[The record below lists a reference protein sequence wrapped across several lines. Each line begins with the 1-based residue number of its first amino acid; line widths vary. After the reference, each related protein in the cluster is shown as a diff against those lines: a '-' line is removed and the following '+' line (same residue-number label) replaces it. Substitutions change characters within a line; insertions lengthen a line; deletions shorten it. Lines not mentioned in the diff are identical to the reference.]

1 MEKLYWIICIIE
13 IIIQI
18 IYIIKLKK
26 TNTNDHKYWN
36 RFMGITMANFI
47 SPFLAGYILI
57 NTSLGLEVIF
67 YLFFL
72 FLLFLGNLI
81 LLIIGLLNKG
91 ATLRLNKSSFYT
103 FFCVILLVILILLI
117 IPSVNNYINKNT
129 ILKNSINYLNNKY
142 GDENFQIVE
151 IKKDYAYEGLNKIES
166 GYELTVSS
174 PLLKDNFTMYADNE
188 HFSKIKN
195 VTEFFVETYYNE
207 KMNDYL
213 SKEYNI
219 ELDIRIREEKIPET
233 VGHIP
238 TIDELSNSNSIDSIH
253 IRIRNDNYDK
263 NINKRID
270 YIKQISKDLIDKFK
284 ISREINI
291 IFRKYGFSDSYSYEV
306 QMSENIIK
314 IIDEHNKT
322 SIYEYN
328 INDIENKN

>member
-1 MEKLYWIICIIE
+1 MENLYWIICIIE

-18 IYIIKLKK
+18 ICIIKLKK
-26 TNTNDHKYWN
+26 DNNSKYWN
-36 RFMGITMANFI
+36 RFMGITIANFI

-67 YLFFL
+67 YLL
-72 FLLFLGNLI
+72 FCLLLFLGNLI
-81 LLIIGLLNKG
+81 LLIIGLVIKKD
-91 ATLRLNKSSFYT
+91 TVRLNKSSFYT
-103 FFCVILLVILILLI
+103 FFCTFLLVVLILLI
-117 IPSVNNYINKNT
+117 IPSANNSINENT

-142 GDENFQIVE
+142 GDENFQI
-151 IKKDYAYEGLNKIES
+151 IKIEKDYAYEGIIIKRES

-314 IIDEHNKT
+314 IIDEHRKT
-322 SIYEYN
+322 TVYECN
-328 INDIENKN
+328 INDIESKN